1 MALRLLKKPD
11 DIPSAAAAALLL
23 ASAAWN
29 SAVGDNGLRDRHR
42 EMLKRLA
49 WNRGEPRAELVS
61 RDSARLIDELF
72 EYKRA
77 HFPDD
82 GRRIITVGMSPGG
95 NVQVQWVHADKVV
108 AAQFR
113 SRTLDTEDRKA
124 GKPHPIAEKLI
135 VRMKKEVRG
144 KLVRFKDAIAGRA
157 AAEELQNPRSAS
169 PACIPRMPHTSTP
182 GTRCR

>member
-1 MALRLLKKPD
+1 MVKKRKTRAVLKFTARRDQETKAVQERKLAEIIKEMALRLLKKPD

-61 RDSARLIDELF
+61 RDSARLIDELV

-82 GRRIITVGMSPGG
+82 ASL
-95 NVQVQWVHADKVV
+95 
-108 AAQFR
+108 R
-113 SRTLDTEDRKA
+113 SR
-124 GKPHPIAEKLI
+124 
-135 VRMKKEVRG
+135 
-144 KLVRFKDAIAGRA
+144 
-157 AAEELQNPRSAS
+157 
-169 PACIPRMPHTSTP
+169 
-182 GTRCR
+182 